1 MIRNTTTSNE
11 YETTGECFFLQEE
24 ELFLGVSYIW
34 EEWETETVS
43 FKVQDDTF
51 LNDNYELIW

>member
-1 MIRNTTTSNE
+1 MIRNTTTSSE
-11 YETTGECFFLQEE
+11 YETTGECFFLENE
-24 ELFLGVSYIW
+24 ELFLGVSYIN
-34 EEWETETVS
+34 EEWETISVS

>member
-34 EEWETETVS
+34 EDLETISVS

-51 LNDNYELIW
+51 INDNYELIW

>member
-24 ELFLGVSYIW
+24 ELFLAVSYIN
-34 EEWETETVS
+34 EE
-43 FKVQDDTF
+43 
-51 LNDNYELIW
+51 

>member
-1 MIRNTTTSNE
+1 MIKNKTTSSE
-11 YETTGECFFLQEE
+11 YEITGECFFLQEE

-34 EEWETETVS
+34 EDWETISVS